1 VLFKIAQARVGVLI
15 GRGGR
20 VKDLIEQR
28 LGVQVAVD
36 SQTGDVEVTLQKPGD
51 DPSSP
56 FRARDL
62 ITAIGRGFAPEKAY
76 QLLEDDVYLRVIDL
90 RDFFGKS
97 QSEIQRVK
105 GRIIGHEGK
114 TRRILEELT
123 KTQIAVYGHTVA
135 IIGATLNLD
144 VARTAIEM
152 LIKGSLH
159 RTVYRFLEGKRTV
172 LRESEM
178 DIWKEVPPA
187 REDSA
192 G

>member
-1 VLFKIAQARVGVLI
+1 VLFKIARARVGALI
-15 GRGGR
+15 GREGR

-28 LGVQVAVD
+28 LGVRVIVD
-36 SQTGDVEVTLQKPGD
+36 SQTGDVEVTLQNPGD

-76 QLLEDDVYLRVIDL
+76 QLLEDDIYLRVIDL

-123 KTQIAVYGHTVA
+123 KTQISVYGHTVA

>member
-1 VLFKIAQARVGVLI
+1 MGVRI
-15 GRGGR
+15 
-20 VKDLIEQR
+20 
-28 LGVQVAVD
+28 AVD
-36 SQTGDVEVTLQKPGD
+36 SKTGDVEVTLQD
-51 DPSSP
+51 TSVDPSSL

-62 ITAIGRGFAPEKAY
+62 VTAIGRGFAPEKAY
-76 QLLEDDVYLRVIDL
+76 QLLEDDVYLWVIDL

-123 KTQIAVYGHTVA
+123 KTQISIYGHTVA
-135 IIGATLNLD
+135 IIGASLNLD

-159 RTVYRFLEGKRTV
+159 RSVYRFLEGKRTV

-178 DIWKEVPPA
+178 DIWKEVPPGRDDTTGA
-187 REDSA
+187 S

>member
-1 VLFKIAQARVGVLI
+1 VLFKIARARVGVLI
-15 GRGGR
+15 GREGH
-20 VKDLIEQR
+20 VKNLIEQR
-28 LGVQVAVD
+28 LGVQIAVD
-36 SQTGDVEVTLQKPGD
+36 SKTGDVDVTLQSPEN
-51 DPSSP
+51 DPSSL

-76 QLLEDDVYLRVIDL
+76 QLLEDEAYLWVIDL

-105 GRIIGHEGK
+105 GRIIGQAGK
-114 TRRILEELT
+114 TRRTLEELS
-123 KTQIAVYGHTVA
+123 KTQISIYGHTVA
-135 IIGATLNLD
+135 IIGASLNLD
-144 VARTAIEM
+144 VARTAIDM

-159 RTVYRFLEGKRTV
+159 RSVYRFLEGKRTV

-178 DIWKEVPPA
+178 DIWKEVPPG
-187 REDSA
+187 REEDT